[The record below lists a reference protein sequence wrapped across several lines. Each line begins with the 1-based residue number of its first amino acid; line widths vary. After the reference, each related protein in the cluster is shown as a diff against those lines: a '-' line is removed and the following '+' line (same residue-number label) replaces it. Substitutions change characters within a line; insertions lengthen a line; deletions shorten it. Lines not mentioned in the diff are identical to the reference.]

1 MFKVGDRVRCVCD
14 DDTYWITNKLSEL
27 VVEGVDSPPQFQ
39 IRVRVIGHK
48 EDLKKEH
55 IGETWWV
62 NAENFVQLT
71 KFKGNKHAT
80 AS

>member
-1 MFKVGDRVRCVCD
+1 MFKVGDMVRCVCD
-14 DDTYWITNKLSEL
+14 DDTYYVTNRLSKL
-27 VVEGVDSPPQFQ
+27 VVEEVDGIPQSK
-39 IRVRVIGHK
+39 IKVRVVDHK
-48 EDLKKEH
+48 EYHKKHH

-62 NAENFVQLT
+62 KAENFIQLA

>member
-1 MFKVGDRVRCVCD
+1 MFKVGDMVRCVCD
-14 DDTYWITNKLSEL
+14 DDTYYVTNRLSEL
-27 VVEGVDSPPQFQ
+27 VVEEVDGPPQFQ

-55 IGETWWV
+55 IGEAWWV